1 MKFMVHWS
9 VDQENWV
16 PVLQKWTSMTAKEQ
30 MDAGKGVKILGR
42 WHEMASRTGVAI
54 LEASNAAAV
63 MTYLGQWNPHMDIDI
78 SPVVDDAGATKAG
91 KTILNNLG

>member
-63 MTYLGQWNPHMDIDI
+63 SPNRSRWRATDINRRA
-78 SPVVDDAGATKAG
+78 SRFPQPERCATRRSID
-91 KTILNNLG
+91 T